1 MRLSFIALACL
12 IGVSVVG
19 QLTYVPDDNFEAFLE
34 ANGMGNGVLDDNYV
48 TTANIS
54 SVNSLLL
61 DNQIIFDL
69 TGIEDFYL
77 LQTLFIRNMYLT
89 ELDLSNNIYL
99 SNLYCTGNQL
109 ACIDVSGC
117 NSLYQFWCENNFLT
131 QLDLSNNISL
141 GWLAASSNPFLNC
154 IQTNTNNVDF
164 NYSLDQNTSINTDCG
179 YESIINCNS
188 TMSIESYSNK
198 NKELLKITNQMG
210 QEVNSGNN
218 QILFYIYDDGSVE
231 KKFIAE

>member
-1 MRLSFIALACL
+1 MKSRLLLIALLA
-12 IGVSVVG
+12 SFSAFG
-19 QLTYVPDDNFEAFLE
+19 QETYIPDDNFEAFLE
-34 ANGMGNGVLDDNYV
+34 ANGMGNGIEDDDYV

-109 ACIDVSGC
+109 TCIDVSGC
-117 NSLYQFWCENNFLT
+117 NSLYQLWCENNFLS

-198 NKELLKITNQMG
+198 NKELLKITNQIG
-210 QEVNSGNN
+210 QEVKRANNS
-218 QILFYIYDDGSVE
+218 ILFYIYDDGSVE
-231 KKFIAE
+231 KKFVVE